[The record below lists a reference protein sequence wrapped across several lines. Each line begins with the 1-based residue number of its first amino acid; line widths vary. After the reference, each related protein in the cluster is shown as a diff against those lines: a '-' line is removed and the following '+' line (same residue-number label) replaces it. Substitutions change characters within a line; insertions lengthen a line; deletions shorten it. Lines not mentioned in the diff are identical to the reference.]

1 MYLLH
6 FLKSVIFARKARTQ
20 PGKWDIHAEQKNLF
34 IKKTKW
40 YKIWS
45 RLKGWVQKIFSILLL
60 NFVKEPYK
68 SWLKF

>member
-6 FLKSVIFARKARTQ
+6 FLKSLIFARKARTQ
-20 PGKWDIHAEQKNLF
+20 IGKCDIHEEQKILF
-34 IKKTKW
+34 INKTKW
-40 YKIWS
+40 YKIWF
-45 RLKGWVQKIFSILLL
+45 RLKGWVKKIFSILLL